1 MQRYL
6 LIIGRNA
13 LVLILYW
20 LLGFLLVKIAE
31 QRGVVASGMAEVVAA
46 AAGIALALWWRARVA
61 LFLIAAFGAFV
72 MAELAIHAVYGGHV
86 VQGAPQHFAVL
97 AAAFLGI
104 SAGAFLVAPRRVGE
118 V

>member
-6 LIIGRNA
+6 LLAGRNA
-13 LVLILYW
+13 LVVILYW
-20 LLGFLLVKIAE
+20 VVGFLLIKLTE
-31 QRGVVASGMAEVVAA
+31 QRGVVAADVAQVVAA
-46 AAGIALALWWRARVA
+46 GIGIALAVTLRARIA

-72 MAELAIHAVYGGHV
+72 TAELAIHAIYGGQT

-104 SAGAFLVAPRRVGE
+104 GGGVLLVARRRLGE